1 MQALFSLRKALTIAL
16 IAGLWPS
23 CQSWGKFWSVP
34 STTCAPPANSVSW
47 AKSQSG
53 GNDVNR
59 FFSVATD
66 CEGNIY
72 AAGFVQSTVTYNF
85 GNGVTLTGN
94 TAGAWKTAI
103 LLKYDAAGNAL
114 WGRRITSSTTTE
126 SDYRSIAV
134 DNSGNV
140 YAVGT
145 IYDSSTFSF
154 GNGVTLTTSLA
165 ANNHVVIA
173 KYDSN
178 GTALWARTSNTFT
191 GTAFYDAVAV
201 DSSGNAYAGAR
212 INYAGT
218 LEVGNGV
225 TVTSGVSTTAN
236 WAVIKY
242 NESGL
247 AQWANIA
254 VAPAGADYSYPLGIT
269 ADNLG
274 SVFACGII
282 SNNGVFNFSGA
293 TAQGNFT
300 GQNAAIAKFSAATG
314 SAIIARSTTAPSS
327 AASNFNRCAT
337 DKSGQVYATGSQ
349 NLNGAYGWG
358 GGITSTGSATTAKNA
373 VIVKYDNNLT
383 PLWALS
389 TSTGPGSAISQFNAV
404 AADSAGN
411 AWAAGFQEGNA
422 AINYGNGVSATGGF
436 SGAGGNSLIV
446 KYSAAGVPQLAKIV
460 NPAGA
465 FSFFDGVAVVGDLP
479 VAVGLITNTGNF
491 TFDTGLT
498 TAGSHT
504 TANVAIVK
512 YP

>member
-1 MQALFSLRKALTIAL
+1 MPLCQ
-16 IAGLWPS
+16 S
-23 CQSWGKFWSVP
+23 CQSWGKFWALP
-34 STTCAPPANSVSW
+34 STTCTAPTTPVAW
-47 AKSQSG
+47 AKSQTG
-53 GNDVNR
+53 GADVNR
-59 FFSVATD
+59 FLAVATD
-66 CEGNIY
+66 CDGTVY
-72 AAGFVQSTVTYNF
+72 AVGFILATQTYNF
-85 GNGVTLTGN
+85 GNGVTLTGS

-114 WGRRITSSTTTE
+114 WGRRVTSSTTTE
-126 SDYRSIAV
+126 SDYRSVAV
-134 DNSGNV
+134 DGSGNV

-154 GNGVTLTTSLA
+154 GNGVSLTTSLA
-165 ANNHVVIA
+165 SNNHVVIA

-225 TVTSGVSTTAN
+225 TVASGVSSAAN

-242 NESGL
+242 DESGL

-254 VAPAGADYSYPLGIT
+254 VAPVAGDYSYPLGIT
-269 ADNLG
+269 VDNLG
-274 SVFACGII
+274 SVFACGLI
-282 SNNGVFNFSGA
+282 SNTGVFSFSGA
-293 TAQGNFT
+293 TVQGNFT

-314 SAIIARSTTAPSS
+314 NAIIARSTVAPS
-327 AASNFNRCAT
+327 ANLSNFNGCAA
-337 DKSGQVYATGSQ
+337 DKSGQVYATGFQ
-349 NLNGAYGWG
+349 NFAGSFGWG
-358 GGITSTGSATTAKNA
+358 NGITSTGSATTAKNA
-373 VIVKYDNNLT
+373 LIVKYDNNLT

-389 TSTGPGSAISQFNAV
+389 TSSGPTTAISQFNAV
-404 AADSAGN
+404 ATDSAGN
-411 AWAAGFQEGNA
+411 AWAAGFQEGTV
-422 AINYGNGVSATGGF
+422 AINYGNGISATGGF
-436 SGAGGNSLIV
+436 AGAGGNSLMV
-446 KYSAAGVPQLAKIV
+446 KYSASGAAQVAKIV
-460 NPAGA
+460 NPAAA
-465 FSFFDGVAVVGDLP
+465 FSFFNGVAVVGDLP

-491 TFDTGLT
+491 TFDTGLS

-504 TANVAIVK
+504 TANIAIVK